1 MTLFRCPLCGGSLSE
16 VPAGLRCPRGH
27 CFDRAKEGYVNL
39 LPVGQKHSKAP
50 GDDKAMVAARRAFLD
65 GGWYAPLRQA
75 LKALAVEVTGPA
87 PAVLDAGC
95 GEGYYTSGVREALL
109 AAGREPRVAGV
120 DISKFS
126 V

>member
-75 LKALAVEVTGPA
+75 LEALAVEWTGSA

-95 GEGYYTSGVREALL
+95 G
-109 AAGREPRVAGV
+109 
-120 DISKFS
+120 
-126 V
+126 

>member
-1 MTLFRCPLCGGSLSE
+1 MTLFRCPLCGGPLSE

-27 CFDRAKEGYVNL
+27 SFDRAKEGYVNL

-75 LKALAVEVTGPA
+75 LEALAVEVHRTRPRG
-87 PAVLDAGC
+87 
-95 GEGYYTSGVREALL
+95 
-109 AAGREPRVAGV
+109 AGRGLRRGV
-120 DISKFS
+120 LHRRRPGRPPGRRA
-126 V
+126 